1 MKSFKRA
8 GKGFV
13 LSAALLAAGM
23 TLLTGISGCSKSSET
38 AKDGPVTVTI
48 WRPQD
53 QEGIEKWYEEKIAEF
68 NAAHE
73 GQIVLKQ
80 EVIIRANS
88 FAYEDKVNA
97 AVTTNTLP
105 DILMVDGPNISNYA
119 ENGIIVPI
127 DEYISAEDKADFL
140 DSTITQNTYDG
151 KLYCVANTESS
162 VALYF
167 NKKMCD
173 EAGIVPPTTLEDAW
187 TWDEFYEAAKK
198 LTKPGVS
205 GANIIMDKG
214 EGIPYVLEQF
224 WISNGTDF
232 VSADGSKADGYVNSP
247 EGIEAASYLN
257 RFIQEKI
264 ADIDPINYAF
274 HTGKCALLL
283 GGCWEVSVLNSQ
295 YPDLEYGIT
304 YFPVAPGGKATSPT
318 GDWSYGITKNAQN
331 MEAAAEALNWL
342 TNRENAAAYAR
353 AIAKPPARK
362 SGFEMLTQF
371 NEYPQSV
378 FKEQLLNTG
387 TPRPRTPSYTVLS
400 PRFSEAMMN
409 IFTGADIKESLDAV
423 AKAVD
428 DDYNRNYGE

>member
-53 QEGIEKWYEEKIAEF
+53 QEEIEKWYEEKIAEF

-318 GDWSYGITKNAQN
+318 GDWSYGKLRLKGFCDKNNKRYNKINDISLKEKYLKNQC
-331 MEAAAEALNWL
+331 
-342 TNRENAAAYAR
+342 AYHCNY
-353 AIAKPPARK
+353 
-362 SGFEMLTQF
+362 FL
-371 NEYPQSV
+371 
-378 FKEQLLNTG
+378 
-387 TPRPRTPSYTVLS
+387 
-400 PRFSEAMMN
+400 
-409 IFTGADIKESLDAV
+409 IKKVKDGV
-423 AKAVD
+423 
-428 DDYNRNYGE
+428 N